1 MNDKSEVL
9 PALPTGYVKWAK
21 RLRAAADSFRSSGWL
36 IGDLLIE
43 GEHKYGEMYAQAADE
58 TGFSPQ
64 SLMNM
69 KWVASVIKPS
79 WRQENLS
86 FSVHMELARLPEAKV
101 EKALDVAARHNWNSG
116 ESRKRVSAFRK
127 GNEKALQVSWEPSQ
141 VPPPG
146 AAPSGGVGGAVA
158 GMQTATPPAMVYGGD
173 IPKGKPREE
182 EIADVMSRLV
192 GLIIGTTP
200 GGVLHDLEGARHDQF
215 ETDADALQFWLDDH
229 KPKGSK
235 NGKKAKA

>member
-1 MNDKSEVL
+1 MNSEVL
-9 PALPTGYVKWAK
+9 PALPAGYEKWAK
-21 RLRAAADSFRSSGWL
+21 KLRAAADQFRSSGWL
-36 IGDLLIE
+36 VGDLLIE
-43 GEHKYGEMYAQAADE
+43 GEQKYGEMYAQAADE

-64 SLMNM
+64 TLMNM

-116 ESRKRVSAFRK
+116 ETRKRVSAFRK
-127 GNEKALQVSWEPSQ
+127 GEDKALQVSWEPPLPVSDDTGKGG
-141 VPPPG
+141 G
-146 AAPSGGVGGAVA
+146 AAD
-158 GMQTATPPAMVYGGD
+158 TPTGSAAPPMVYGGD
-173 IPKGKPREE
+173 IPKGKSREE

-200 GGVLHDLEGARHDQF
+200 QGVFHDLEGARHDQF